1 MLAKAIMRDGR
12 NRFDFTGAF
21 YKEGKWFVSL
31 CLDVDVASQG
41 RTAREARRMLAEA
54 VSLYLEGCFES
65 NIPCLRPVP
74 KDQDPRFNQP
84 ENFVGL
90 FPLRVAF
97 KVRAVA

>member
-1 MLAKAIMRDGR
+1 MRDGR
-12 NRFDFTGAF
+12 NRFDFAGAL

-84 ENFVGL
+84 ENFIGL

>member
-1 MLAKAIMRDGR
+1 MRDGQ
-12 NRFDFTGAF
+12 NRFDFTGAL

-54 VSLYLEGCFES
+54 VTIYLEGCFES
-65 NIPCLRPVP
+65 NIPYLRPVP
-74 KDQDPRFNQP
+74 KDQDPRFDQP

-90 FPLRVAF
+90 FRLKVAF